1 MKSLLKTLFTGLLA
15 MTFAVMFNI
24 DSATAQDENV
34 VDVIKSNDENTL
46 FAELLEET
54 DMPEV
59 LEQEGPYTVLV
70 PTDEAIESLDADV
83 DELKENPEELQGLLR
98 NHLYQGEMS
107 AEEVEAALNL
117 EVVEGDAE
125 ASNGVIHQI
134 DEVIEGQG
142 GGGGQ

>member
-34 VDVIKSNDENTL
+34 VDVINSNSENTL

-83 DELKENPEELQGLLR
+83 EELKENPEELQGLLR

-125 ASNGVIHQI
+125 ASNGVIHQV

-142 GGGGQ
+142 GGGQ

>member
-1 MKSLLKTLFTGLLA
+1 MKSLLKMMFMGLLA

-24 DSATAQDENV
+24 DSATAQNESV
-34 VDVIKSNDENTL
+34 VDVINSNSENTL
-46 FAELLEET
+46 FAELLQET

-83 DELKENPEELQGLLR
+83 EELKENPDQLQGILR

-107 AEEVEAALNL
+107 AEEVEAALNIS
-117 EVVEGDAE
+117 VTDGDAE
-125 ASNGVIHQI
+125 AANGVVHEI

-142 GGGGQ
+142 GGQ